1 MTKEYLE
8 SVRQGEVCLP
18 DGPVFL
24 NPDSLI
30 HALKREVG
38 RRAGAYISPVTCT
51 LGKKSISSLYH
62 QVIDKNPEEFKI
74 RCLMDIRR
82 CFEGRTILAEQ
93 PVAERKN
100 PFFAGYGNRPN
111 VRIEVFCDIAA
122 NVVIAGRASLSC
134 GWDSSVANLHHQP
147 FRAAQTRAYSQLSN
161 FVSFSPPLWRICLWD
176 FREYVV

>member
-38 RRAGAYISPVTCT
+38 VYAWLFISNFFP
-51 LGKKSISSLYH
+51 

-82 CFEGRTILAEQ
+82 CFEGRNTVAEQ
-93 PVAERKN
+93 SVAERKN

-111 VRIEVFCDIAA
+111 VRIWHCLELTKSLLLQDALA
-122 NVVIAGRASLSC
+122 YRAVGIPVSRIFTINPSGQLKQELTP
-134 GWDSSVANLHHQP
+134 N
-147 FRAAQTRAYSQLSN
+147 FQTS
-161 FVSFSPPLWRICLWD
+161 
-176 FREYVV
+176 

>member
-1 MTKEYLE
+1 M
-8 SVRQGEVCLP
+8 
-18 DGPVFL
+18 
-24 NPDSLI
+24 
-30 HALKREVG
+30 
-38 RRAGAYISPVTCT
+38 
-51 LGKKSISSLYH
+51 YH

-82 CFEGRTILAEQ
+82 CFEGRNILAEQ

-122 NVVIAGRASLSC
+122 NVVIAGRTSLSC

-161 FVSFSPPLWRICLWD
+161 FVSLSTLFEKYVHGLSGNVWCSQILVPSKSNKRDLIVICSLP
-176 FREYVV
+176 